1 MACGVCLSLDKYVME
16 ENAAGDVR
24 PIPGVYVEDQDLPA
38 LEEVIRLCP
47 VQAMS
52 LIEKETEKNKT
63 TQQQHHKKSRNK
75 NLLFFYGFPRGESG
89 REAVNGGADK
99 KLDLT

>member
-1 MACGVCLSLDKYVME
+1 MKKIVINDNCMACGVCLSLDKYVME

-52 LIEKETEKNKT
+52 LIEKETEK
-63 TQQQHHKKSRNK
+63 KKHTSTK
-75 NLLFFYGFPRGESG
+75 N
-89 REAVNGGADK
+89 
-99 KLDLT
+99 